1 MLYSKENQMTKKIL
15 CLRNC
20 LFINKICL
28 KLILLLLNHQEAE
41 RLATERV
48 TLHGAGIR

>member
-1 MLYSKENQMTKKIL
+1 MTLNNMKLFSSYYKYSE
-15 CLRNC
+15 C
-20 LFINKICL
+20 
-28 KLILLLLNHQEAE
+28 ILLSLSYHQEAE